1 MPLIMNKSCAAV
13 VAAVLTLGL
22 AACGTTAPGPT
33 ATDGTGASSASPTT
47 PPAETPSP
55 AASAPA
61 PTSAAPAPGT
71 PEAAVWEALMGPH
84 GEYHAAASYA
94 AVIEEFGPVQP
105 YTAIK
110 ETEERHINALSRQLG
125 RFGVEVPANPYLGEI
140 DAPPDLET
148 AANAWAEDEV
158 ANVAMYDELLTQV
171 TDPGLKRVFTNL
183 RRASLEAHLPL
194 FEEAAANGGT
204 LTEEQMVELGHIH

>member
-1 MPLIMNKSCAAV
+1 
-13 VAAVLTLGL
+13 
-22 AACGTTAPGPT
+22 
-33 ATDGTGASSASPTT
+33 
-47 PPAETPSP
+47 
-55 AASAPA
+55 
-61 PTSAAPAPGT
+61 
-71 PEAAVWEALMGPH
+71 MGPH

-105 YTAIK
+105 YSAIK
-110 ETEERHINALSRQLG
+110 VTEERHINALSRQLE

-140 DAPPDLET
+140 DAPPDLEA

-171 TDPGLKRVFTNL
+171 TDPGLMRVFTNL

-204 LTEEQMVELGHIH
+204 LTEEQMVELGHID

>member
-1 MPLIMNKSCAAV
+1 MPLITNMFSAAV
-13 VAAVLTLGL
+13 VTAVLTLGL
-22 AACGTTAPGPT
+22 AACSTTAPGPA

-47 PPAETPSP
+47 PPATTPSP

-61 PTSAAPAPGT
+61 PPPAPAPGT

-105 YTAIK
+105 YSAIK
-110 ETEERHINALSRQLG
+110 ATEERHINALSRQLD
-125 RFGVEVPANPYLGEI
+125 RFGVDVPANPYLGEI
-140 DAPPDLET
+140 DAPPDLVT

-171 TDPGLKRVFTNL
+171 TDPGLLRVFTNL

-194 FEEAAANGGT
+194 FEEAAALGGT
-204 LTEEQMVELGHIH
+204 LTEEQMIEMGHID